1 MHDHDLHDDPA
12 NSPSARAGLIPPW
25 WDKPRGGAALDRAA
39 WFEEQ
44 EREAAHA
51 LRVPPR
57 ARRRREREKRRSS
70 RLDGRWH
77 RRSKQRKEREAR
89 FDREHEAREVAL
101 DERAWR
107 AWLASPDF
115 TDE

>member
-1 MHDHDLHDDPA
+1 MSDETI
-12 NSPSARAGLIPPW
+12 ARFERAVLLAKAGLTPPW
-25 WDKPRGGAALDRAA
+25 WAKPLGFLHGEA
-39 WFEEQ
+39 WLEEQ

-77 RRSKQRKEREAR
+77 RRAKQRKEREAR